1 MAKKDVVALILAG
14 GQGSRLKSLT
24 KNNAKPAVEFGGKY
38 RIIDFALSNCCNS
51 SIEIVG
57 ILTQYQPFI
66 LHSHIGIGV
75 PWDLDRAN
83 GGVSILPPYVKDAG
97 GNWYNGTAD
106 AVFQNAYFVDFY
118 SPDYLI
124 VLSGDHIYKMD
135 YREMLKYHIEKKADA
150 TIAVT
155 QVPIGEANRFGIL
168 NTSDD
173 YKVYEFEEKPKN
185 PKSNLAS
192 MGIYI
197 FNWHKLKHIILEDSK
212 NSKSTHDFGKDIIPN
227 MLNRGFKLYAY
238 PFEGYWR
245 DVGTIESYWEANMDL
260 LKEDLPSINN
270 HKELD
275 LFDENWKIY
284 TSSLAYPPQYI
295 GEDAVIK
302 NSMIVE
308 GCVILGSVT
317 RSVLSY
323 GVYIGKGCEIKNS
336 VIMSGA
342 IIEDDACVTNSII
355 CSKVKIKKGSVIGNS
370 DGLSVVP
377 ENKTIEGVYSNG

>member
-1 MAKKDVVALILAG
+1 MNLKK
-14 GQGSRLKSLT
+14 T
-24 KNNAKPAVEFGGKY
+24 
-38 RIIDFALSNCCNS
+38 
-51 SIEIVG
+51 
-57 ILTQYQPFI
+57 
-66 LHSHIGIGV
+66 
-75 PWDLDRAN
+75 
-83 GGVSILPPYVKDAG
+83 
-97 GNWYNGTAD
+97 
-106 AVFQNAYFVDFY
+106 
-118 SPDYLI
+118 
-124 VLSGDHIYKMD
+124 
-135 YREMLKYHIEKKADA
+135 
-150 TIAVT
+150 
-155 QVPIGEANRFGIL
+155 
-168 NTSDD
+168 
-173 YKVYEFEEKPKN
+173 PKN

-355 CSKVKIKKGSVIGNS
+355 CSKVKIKKVQLLEILMGS
-370 DGLSVVP
+370 L
-377 ENKTIEGVYSNG
+377 